1 MSLTASLDLAPW
13 REARNT
19 LIGGLSPQRIG
30 EVMGRRM
37 ALTYLPQLF
46 RKGGDPPWPKPKYR
60 DGQPLRDTGRLGGS
74 FVYSITSTGAEI
86 YTNVIYAGPQHRGD
100 LVRPKKAKFL
110 AIPLSTLTISERR
123 TKGPRDFQDTFVW
136 RSPASGKA
144 FIVQTKGKGKREK
157 FRFLFILVKS
167 VQLPPRPF
175 MEWSQAAIDDSL
187 KTLSGLIGWSK

>member
-19 LIGGLSPQRIG
+19 LIGNLSPPRIG
-30 EVMGRRM
+30 DAIGRRM

-74 FVYSITSTGAEI
+74 FVYSITYTGTEI
-86 YTNVIYAGPQHRGD
+86 STNVIYAGPQHRGD
-100 LVRPKKAKFL
+100 TVRPRRKKFL
-110 AIPLSTLTISERR
+110 AIPLSTLTVSERR
-123 TKGPRDFQDTFVW
+123 TKGPLDFEKTFVW
-136 RSPASGKA
+136 RSPATGKA
-144 FIVQTKGKGKREK
+144 FIVQTKGKGKRNR
-157 FRFLFILVKS
+157 FRFLFMLVKS

-175 MEWSQAAIDDSL
+175 MEWSRAAIDDAMKAL
-187 KTLSGLIGWSK
+187 EKLVGWGK